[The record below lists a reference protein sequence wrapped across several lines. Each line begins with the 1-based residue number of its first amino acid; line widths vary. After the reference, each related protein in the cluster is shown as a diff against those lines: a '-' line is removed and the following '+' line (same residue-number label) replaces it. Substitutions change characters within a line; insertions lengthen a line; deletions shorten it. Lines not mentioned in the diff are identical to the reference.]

1 MATSETKKVINAK
14 YNDSDKIIDMS
25 SDNISDDADDIK
37 LKPLKKDFLGNFLE
51 QFKQITPEKRKNLLQ
66 NLAQLNAINPS
77 NKSFSQIS
85 EPTYRA
91 LHEKFKLKQ
100 TQQKTKR
107 KAKLTKKQKEE
118 QEKKEQAERH
128 LTAAVDEA
136 IRVAKYEVASELQK
150 DINSYALEKKFREMQ
165 LIAEQLVP
173 FIDRAILSETAYGEE
188 KKRPM
193 FKKSVKVTPEQL
205 SAIIQLNK
213 GNRVDEVPYD
223 VYQSNH
229 DALHFSRERVD
240 TVRTDLLQRSDRDVS
255 GLIPLPRKLT
265 ELIPTQA
272 SVRSKAMGA
281 IDPSRGGYWA
291 PNDRKV
297 AQEAVD
303 ARLADKMSELQSEV
317 SQQIRATMEQF
328 VSDLQAKRAEIASV
342 VSSGQERINT
352 HVAEHP
358 DSILKGARVVD
369 IVSSLDR
376 HIERA
381 QSVLKGL

>member
-1 MATSETKKVINAK
+1 
-14 YNDSDKIIDMS
+14 
-25 SDNISDDADDIK
+25 
-37 LKPLKKDFLGNFLE
+37 
-51 QFKQITPEKRKNLLQ
+51 
-66 NLAQLNAINPS
+66 
-77 NKSFSQIS
+77 
-85 EPTYRA
+85 
-91 LHEKFKLKQ
+91 
-100 TQQKTKR
+100 
-107 KAKLTKKQKEE
+107 
-118 QEKKEQAERH
+118 
-128 LTAAVDEA
+128 
-136 IRVAKYEVASELQK
+136 
-150 DINSYALEKKFREMQ
+150 
-165 LIAEQLVP
+165 
-173 FIDRAILSETAYGEE
+173 
-188 KKRPM
+188 
-193 FKKSVKVTPEQL
+193 
-205 SAIIQLNK
+205 
-213 GNRVDEVPYD
+213 
-223 VYQSNH
+223 
-229 DALHFSRERVD
+229 
-240 TVRTDLLQRSDRDVS
+240 
-255 GLIPLPRKLT
+255 
-265 ELIPTQA
+265 
-272 SVRSKAMGA
+272 MGA